1 MKKLLLSLVFFSLLI
16 VSADEN
22 NEVESIEE
30 PKIELTKPSFSI
42 NQKNL
47 KIYMT
52 GEKMKMNQNGIVE
65 LTNVLSKFGSESKK
79 SEITADFAFY
89 NKDKEVIGFKDSVN
103 FNFITN
109 KSLAHL
115 KTESLKINLA
125 HKMVKSDS
133 ESNLD
138 LNESQ
143 IISKGFQYNFNEE
156 LEPYLKFIK
165 GEFKDK
171 RDSENYGIAD
181 NLKLIDKNKI
191 LLEGNALFTQKGLRI
206 EADSIY
212 YDYLEKKIIKSI
224 NAKVTS
230 T

>member
-1 MKKLLLSLVFFSLLI
+1 M
-16 VSADEN
+16 
-22 NEVESIEE
+22 
-30 PKIELTKPSFSI
+30 
-42 NQKNL
+42 
-47 KIYMT
+47 
-52 GEKMKMNQNGIVE
+52 
-65 LTNVLSKFGSESKK
+65 
-79 SEITADFAFY
+79 
-89 NKDKEVIGFKDSVN
+89 
-103 FNFITN
+103 
-109 KSLAHL
+109 AHL

>member
-1 MKKLLLSLVFFSLLI
+1 
-16 VSADEN
+16 
-22 NEVESIEE
+22 
-30 PKIELTKPSFSI
+30 
-42 NQKNL
+42 
-47 KIYMT
+47 
-52 GEKMKMNQNGIVE
+52 MKMNQNGIVE

-89 NKDKEVIGFKDSVN
+89 NKDKEIIGFKNSVN

-109 KSLAHL
+109 KSLAYL

-125 HKMVKSDS
+125 HKMVRSDS

-156 LEPYLKFIK
+156 REPYLKFIK

-181 NLKLIDKNKI
+181 NLKLLDKNKI
-191 LLEGNALFTQKGLRI
+191 LLEGNALFNQKGLRI